1 MPIITDYTDV
11 TELSGDDV
19 TQEQVDRNYQR
30 YYWAGEF
37 CRGKDVIELACGT
50 GQGLGLISSM
60 AKSLIAGDISAPTVA
75 KARLH
80 YGERIDIRLM
90 DVQDTKLPESSY
102 DVVIL
107 FEAIYY
113 LSDVERFI
121 IECRR
126 ILKTDGYLLI
136 ATANKDLYDFNP
148 SPYSFAYYGVVEMG
162 DLLTRYGFGCE
173 FYGGSPVESASFR
186 LRLLRPIKAL
196 AVLFNLIPGTMAAK
210 KILKRFVFGRLVP
223 MPAEI
228 SAGHGGVI
236 PPLALVAGV
245 ANTTHKVIYC
255 AARKYRY
262 PIGK

>member
-1 MPIITDYTDV
+1 MPIKTDYTDV

-19 TQEQVDRNYQR
+19 TQEQIDRTCQR

-37 CRGKDVIELACGT
+37 CRDKDVLELACGT
-50 GQGLGLISSM
+50 GQGLGLISTL
-60 AKSLIAGDISAPTVA
+60 AKSLIAGDISDPMVA
-75 KARLH
+75 KARAH

-90 DVQDTKLPESSY
+90 DAQDPKLPDASC

-113 LSDVERFI
+113 LPDVERFI

-126 ILKTDGYLLI
+126 ILRPGGYLLL

-148 SPYSFAYYGVVEMG
+148 SPYSFNYYGVVELAY
-162 DLLTRYGFGCE
+162 LLTRHGFNCE
-173 FYGGSPVESASFR
+173 FYGGAPVESVSFR
-186 LRLLRPIKAL
+186 QRLLRPIKAF
-196 AVLFNLIPGTMAAK
+196 AVRFNLIPGTMAAK
-210 KILKRFVFGRLVP
+210 KLIKRFVFGRLVP

-228 SAGHGGVI
+228 SAAHSEI
-236 PPLALVAGV
+236 APLQGLTAGI

-255 AARKYRY
+255 AARKDSDTH
-262 PIGK
+262 KK